1 MSNILSDI
9 RSRMDIGKARYGHGV
24 RVEYDTTTWG
34 TQTDSWVE
42 MAREELLDAII
53 YIVADY
59 IRKHDIKRDSSES
72 DDNSKI
78 LEYIED
84 PERMGESIH
93 KLNIYTLKTLLNLK
107 LFIT

>member
-1 MSNILSDI
+1 MSNISRDI
-9 RSRMDIGKARYGHGV
+9 RSRMDIGKVRYGHGV

-34 TQTDSWVE
+34 TETNSWVA

-53 YIVADY
+53 YIIADY
-59 IRKHDIKRDSSES
+59 MREYNIKRDSSES
-72 DDNSKI
+72 DDNSRI

-84 PERMGESIH
+84 PELLGDSIH